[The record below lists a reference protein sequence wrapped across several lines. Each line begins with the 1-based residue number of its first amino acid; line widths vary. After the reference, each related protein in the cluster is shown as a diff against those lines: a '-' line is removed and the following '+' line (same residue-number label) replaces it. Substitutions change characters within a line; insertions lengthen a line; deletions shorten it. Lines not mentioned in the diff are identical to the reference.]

1 MSRYGKHTIPIYEFG
16 RCRNLE
22 NGLRRLSDPKNM
34 LLRGVA
40 ILHLTL
46 TIKAATSSCPHLCS
60 CSQDTV
66 ICTGQGLL
74 RIPSRIPPDTVRLDL
89 QENKIS
95 EIRKN
100 DLKALRRL
108 KILQLMDNQIHMIES
123 GAFDNLIALER
134 LRLNR
139 NRLRTLPDKIFI
151 NNVNLHR
158 LLVISRVMKPF
169 YVFVE

>member
-1 MSRYGKHTIPIYEFG
+1 MLLGYPGKSWKKSVMAIMTVSGACVVDGVNEQ
-16 RCRNLE
+16 CRNWE
-22 NGLRRLSDPKNM
+22 DDGLRRLSDPNM
-34 LLRGVA
+34 LLLLRGVA

-46 TIKAATSSCPHLCS
+46 AIKTASNSCPHLCS

-108 KILQLMDNQIHMIES
+108 KILLV
-123 GAFDNLIALER
+123 AF
-134 LRLNR
+134 
-139 NRLRTLPDKIFI
+139 
-151 NNVNLHR
+151 H
-158 LLVISRVMKPF
+158 ISSD
-169 YVFVE
+169 